1 MIYYQRFLGFTI
13 LTPDN
18 VGVLLRGADEV
29 PVVVEGAT
37 RSPGDAGFVGSGFT
51 MGKEGNDA
59 VERTDCL
66 SAPLVAAL
74 GVDVEDDEVV
84 TPIGFGGSEGWSGT
98 SGFDCSNCR
107 SLASIFAILSS
118 VL

>member
-51 MGKEGNDA
+51 M
-59 VERTDCL
+59 
-66 SAPLVAAL
+66 APLVAAL